1 MFVLSSW
8 NCVVVQNVFGLKNTW
23 RFWLIWFYLTYGAF
37 NSILQFYRGDQFYW
51 QEKTIDLSQVTD
63 KLYHILYRVHLA
75 WAMFEITTLV
85 VIGTGC
91 IANYKSNYHTITFTT
106 ASKKDYYTPLIS
118 NIHLWK
124 QTFALF
130 LQSLNFKLGT
140 STDSEIS
147 IEEFNTQTLTIDYID
162 NVNLTT
168 ISSQKY
174 LEMKSWSFL
183 FDN

>member
-1 MFVLSSW
+1 MVKRIRTNNDIQSTAQKTKDWKTL
-8 NCVVVQNVFGLKNTW
+8 
-23 RFWLIWFYLTYGAF
+23 
-37 NSILQFYRGDQFYW
+37 
-51 QEKTIDLSQVTD
+51 KTIKKRCELLLLLLYLLVTNN
-63 KLYHILYRVHLA
+63 YIL
-75 WAMFEITTLV
+75 FSE
-85 VIGTGC
+85 
-91 IANYKSNYHTITFTT
+91 
-106 ASKKDYYTPLIS
+106 
-118 NIHLWK
+118 